1 MLASSY
7 RFHGY
12 GSLKYV
18 YKKGDVY
25 RSRILHVKTTSNQR
39 RNKSRVAVVV
49 SKKVNRSA
57 VGRNR
62 IRRRVYEIVRSELDS
77 IVGVHDIVV
86 IVVSAEVR
94 TMDHSEVVGTI
105 QHCFRQA
112 GLYRNTSKNGTI
124 AEIKEINS

>member
-25 RSRILHVKTTSNQR
+25 RSRILHVKTTTNPR
-39 RNKSRVAVVV
+39 RKKSRVAVVV

-62 IRRRVYEIVRSELDS
+62 IRRRVYEIVRNELPS
-77 IVGVHDIVV
+77 IVGVHDIVI
-86 IVVSAEVR
+86 IVVSSEVR
-94 TMDHSEVVGTI
+94 SADSSEIIATIQQCFSQANLYENASKDGTI
-105 QHCFRQA
+105 
-112 GLYRNTSKNGTI
+112 K
-124 AEIKEINS
+124 